1 MVTAKKIGYN
11 ILRACYPFFLRLSG
25 VTLYC
30 FSLVQS
36 CRNIFSSSNLISYL
50 NQSENEL
57 TLSLLKDVGQSFRW
71 YDFTHY
77 GEVKPFNTRKCPKV
91 LELKKKKKCCL
102 WNCEGL
108 QYFIWSL
115 NNIIIIHSKD
125 LKADWKKILLQVLQR
140 CRREA

>member
-30 FSLVQS
+30 FSLVLELK
-36 CRNIFSSSNLISYL
+36 IFLQLCNLISYL

-71 YDFTHY
+71 YDFTRY

-91 LELKKKKKCCL
+91 LELKKKNAVCGTVKACSISSVV
-102 WNCEGL
+102 W
-108 QYFIWSL
+108 
-115 NNIIIIHSKD
+115 IIS
-125 LKADWKKILLQVLQR
+125 
-140 CRREA
+140 